1 MESARK
7 RDEEGRMTPPPG
19 HSDSGFSTAAPVTG
33 GERHTPAV
41 VPVIEAVASAEETS
55 SQGAAARTPSTRPQV
70 DELLVCSL
78 QGEVL
83 HEWQCANP
91 NGRVGF
97 LEFLSQKARQLAQ
110 GLPLGE
116 FDRLEVHSEQSRV
129 VAQIQP
135 DRALLVRTSLVAA
148 EDAEG
153 VARP

>member
-1 MESARK
+1 
-7 RDEEGRMTPPPG
+7 
-19 HSDSGFSTAAPVTG
+19 
-33 GERHTPAV
+33 
-41 VPVIEAVASAEETS
+41 VIEAAVPAVEVPWEDAS
-55 SQGAAARTPSTRPQV
+55 GAARGPSARPQV

-83 HEWQCANP
+83 HEWQCTNT

-116 FDRLEVHSEQSRV
+116 FDRLEVSGDGSRV

-135 DRALLVRTSLVAA
+135 DRALFVRTSQVPP
-148 EDAEG
+148 EG
-153 VARP
+153 VEGTVSP

>member
-1 MESARK
+1 
-7 RDEEGRMTPPPG
+7 
-19 HSDSGFSTAAPVTG
+19 
-33 GERHTPAV
+33 V
-41 VPVIEAVASAEETS
+41 VPVIESTIPAIEVPSD
-55 SQGAAARTPSTRPQV
+55 SQGNAPRVSPTRPQV

-83 HEWQCANP
+83 HEWQCMNT

-116 FDRLEVHSEQSRV
+116 FDRLEVNGEITRV

-135 DRALLVRTSLVAA
+135 DRALFVRTSRVAA
-148 EDAEG
+148 ESAEG
-153 VARP
+153 TVRP